1 MSRLGQQVFFAR
13 KRSALRSGRSRMLV
27 TKALSQDVMVLA
39 NTFKFFQPTFKI
51 YLPTFTN
58 YLPTFTNY
66 LPTFTNYLPTFE
78 IYRPTFMIYH
88 PTYEFYRHTPAKEQK
103 KIHTQTVCESFVAQS
118 PLHST
123 NAHSMYPQTFV
134 L

>member
-13 KRSALRSGRSRMLV
+13 KRSALRSGSSRMLV

-39 NTFKFFQPTFKI
+39 NTFKFYLPTFKI
-51 YLPTFTN
+51 
-58 YLPTFTNY
+58 Y

-118 PLHST
+118 LLHST
-123 NAHSMYPQTFV
+123 NTHSIHPQTFV